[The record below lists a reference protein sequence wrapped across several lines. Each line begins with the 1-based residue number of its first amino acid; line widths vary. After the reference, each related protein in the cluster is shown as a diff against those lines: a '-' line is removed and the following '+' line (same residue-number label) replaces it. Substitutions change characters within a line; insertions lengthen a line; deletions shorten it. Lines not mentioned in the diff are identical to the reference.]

1 MEDVPPLE
9 LVTIPISH
17 YCEKARWA
25 LERADIPY
33 RERRHVQGI
42 HRIAARRAGGGSTLP
57 VLVTP
62 EGSIGESREIL
73 EWVDERAPD
82 ELRLFPLEAGE
93 RAQVEALSDRFDEVL
108 GPRARRLIYVHVL
121 GDPKTAMPFNNAG
134 VPAWEDRF
142 MRVTFPLAKRWI
154 ENALGVRPGVEVGD
168 EAAVFAEF
176 DHVAELLADGR
187 PYLCGERFTAADLTF
202 AALSS
207 AVTAPPQY
215 GTRLPQPEELKP
227 ATAELIERARE
238 HQAGQFAL
246 RMFATER
253 VSGTG
258 PDGRPG

>member
-187 PYLCGERFTAADLTF
+187 PYLCGERFTAADLT
-202 AALSS
+202 SRRCPPRS
-207 AVTAPPQY
+207 RRRRSTAPP
-215 GTRLPQPEELKP
+215 P
-227 ATAELIERARE
+227 AAGGAEARDRRADRARPR
-238 HQAGQFAL
+238 A
-246 RMFATER
+246 
-253 VSGTG
+253 SGRAVRPADVRHRACQWNG